1 VGEFRAGIASIPVPA
16 PLGVDLVGFLRR
28 HVPVR
33 GQGQRLEVTAL
44 VVDDGQRR
52 ATFVGLDLLG
62 TPGESGRRMREAIA
76 ESSGSQID
84 AVFVNCQHTHAAP
97 PPPGM
102 LKLGGLVH
110 ELTPDEINYWDLLVQ
125 SAATAAAQAANS
137 LRRARVG
144 AAKSALEGLSVNRR
158 ERLRDG
164 TTILGW
170 NKDGECDRTVSS
182 LRIDGDDGSPIA
194 AVVSF
199 ACHPVVVG
207 PDVAEAS
214 SDYVGALRSA
224 VRSWTGA
231 DCLFLQGCAGNVN
244 PLESF
249 MEQSGPEVM
258 FGRRLAI
265 AALAAYNDANT
276 LPRRLERTEYRS
288 AVPIARYRWVTDADA
303 DIRIDFATRN
313 LELPLDA
320 LPSLVE
326 IESLRSKLE
335 SQVRELQDR
344 GCGPEVWNPVD
355 IHAAWAASVENRI
368 RSGTAERT
376 VSAPVQVI
384 RIGDIAVVGLPGE
397 PFNEIG
403 SRIKQASPA
412 QFTICC
418 GYTNA
423 TAGYLPTTEEH
434 AYGGYEVSLSHRHY
448 GNVAP
453 ISVGCDRL
461 LEEATSD
468 LLQRLFQDDE
478 AKKSSSE
485 Q

>member
-1 VGEFRAGIASIPVPA
+1 VGEFRAGIASIPVPP

-33 GQGQRLEVTAL
+33 GHGQPLEVTAL
-44 VVDDGQRR
+44 VVDDGHRR

-110 ELTPDEINYWDLLVQ
+110 ELTPDEITYWDALVQ

-144 AAKSALEGLSVNRR
+144 AAKSALEDLSVNRR

-224 VRSWTGA
+224 VRTWTGA

-249 MEQSGPEVM
+249 MEQPGPEVS

-265 AALAAYNDANT
+265 AALGAYHDANT

-288 AVPIARYRWVTDADA
+288 AVPIARYRWLTDADA
-303 DIRIDFATRN
+303 GVRIDFASKN
-313 LELPLDA
+313 LELPLDPY
-320 LPSLVE
+320 PSLAE
-326 IESLRSKLE
+326 ISSLRSDLE
-335 SQVRELQDR
+335 AQVRELRDR

-368 RSGTAERT
+368 RSGTGERT

-384 RIGDIAVVGLPGE
+384 RIGHIAVVGLPGE

-403 SRIKQASPA
+403 SRIKRTSPA

-423 TAGYLPTTEEH
+423 APGYLPTTDEH

-461 LEEATSD
+461 LEEAATD

-478 AKKSSSE
+478 AFKSSTE
-485 Q
+485 H